1 MKVEKKFALMYTN
14 YATWIYLSVIYIV
27 YELISVILAMKTT
40 LNESQK
46 KVILGHYF
54 HFENVITSVK
64 K

>member
-1 MKVEKKFALMYTN
+1 MKVEKKFALMYMN

-46 KVILGHYF
+46 KVNLGHYF